1 MFSYEVS
8 LRRIK
13 SQSKMRAIASV
24 TLDGVMTIDGFKVI
38 EGSKGYFVSVPNHK
52 GTIMEDGVKVDKY
65 FDDIRFP
72 GEEGLAF
79 GQELKAAILNEYNNG
94 SSHEPIPRG
103 NAASAHAKKTSP
115 QKETVSPSKASEDHN
130 PSDKSTTPN
139 RSRKPIWDFS

>member
-24 TLDGVMTIDGFKVI
+24 TLDGIMTIDGFKVI
-38 EGSKGYFVSVPNHK
+38 EGSNGYFVSVPNHK
-52 GTIMEDGVKVDKY
+52 GTIMEDGVKVEKY

-79 GQELKAAILNEYNNG
+79 SQELKTAILNEYNNG
-94 SSHEPIPRG
+94 GSSESPSRG
-103 NAASAHAKKTSP
+103 SAAAAHAKKAAP
-115 QKETVSPSKASEDHN
+115 KKQDEDST
-130 PSDKSTTPN
+130 SDKEESSEKPSTPN